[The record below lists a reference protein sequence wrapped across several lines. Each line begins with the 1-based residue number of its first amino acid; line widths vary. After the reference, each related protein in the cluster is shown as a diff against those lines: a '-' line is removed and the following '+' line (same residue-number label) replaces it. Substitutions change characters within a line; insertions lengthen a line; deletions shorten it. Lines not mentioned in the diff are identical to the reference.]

1 MGILFS
7 LFRKYPRLSFDTDT
21 KFDMNVSNKTLLN
34 DAKCQGYSFYYF
46 YAIKG
51 KPTAGEGG
59 SGLKKPPPYVGLHKC
74 LSAVFRKRHW
84 NVLKQNIYSKI
95 VLYEYF
101 KFPYKGFHS

>member
-1 MGILFS
+1 MVSLEVRFSVGWVQVSCHIITGSGVMGILFS

-34 DAKCQGYSFYYF
+34 DAKCQGYSFYHF

-59 SGLKKPPPYVGLHKC
+59 NGLKKNPPYVGLHKC
-74 LSAVFRKRHW
+74 LSAVFRKRH
-84 NVLKQNIYSKI
+84 
-95 VLYEYF
+95 
-101 KFPYKGFHS
+101 